1 MSAPV
6 DVAVAVLI
14 RSDGAALLAQ
24 RPASKVYS
32 GYWEFPGGKI
42 EPGEP
47 VAEALGREIR
57 EELGIEIE
65 RAYPW
70 ITRVFTYPHAKV
82 RLHFY
87 RVTAWRGEPRA
98 LEHQAIAWQRPDAV
112 ELDPLLPANGPVIR
126 NLMLPPEYA
135 ITRAGEL
142 GAEPFLSRLEAR
154 LRGGLKLI
162 QVREKT
168 LAPQAAAE
176 FARRALALARA
187 HGAKILVN
195 SDAALAREIGAD
207 GVHLTAEQLRSA
219 TARPDFPWC
228 GAFAPGRGPARLGT
242 IPADRRGRSG
252 AGLRARRDRAAR
264 SGASHELRRARHR
277 HGAGSVGKA
286 GVRVEGNAA
295 DPSVLT
301 PALYHRARSCSPQ
314 RARGIS
320 PSPSRRDRRAC
331 NVPSRTAGKDCPG
344 TTPLALRSAGSSLSA
359 PWPRSYRLQKVSS
372 NSTSAS
378 HTRVPKVLKRTFSA

>member
-42 EPGEP
+42 ESGEP
-47 VAEALGREIR
+47 VPEALRREIR
-57 EELGIEIE
+57 EELDIEIE

-70 ITRVFTYPHAKV
+70 ITRVFVYPHAKV

-87 RVTAWRGEPRA
+87 RVYAWRGEPRA
-98 LEHQAIAWQRPDAV
+98 LEHQAIAWQRPDAI

-126 NLMLPPEYA
+126 SLMLPPEYA

-142 GAEPFLSRLEAR
+142 GIEPFLSRLEAR

-168 LAPQAAAE
+168 LGHQAAEE
-176 FARRALALARA
+176 FARRVTALAHA
-187 HGAKILVN
+187 HGAKVLVN
-195 SDAALAREIGAD
+195 ADAALAREVGAA

-219 TARPDFPWC
+219 SARPDFPWC
-228 GAFAPGRGPARLGT
+228 GASCHS
-242 IPADRRGRSG
+242 IE
-252 AGLRARRDRAAR
+252 
-264 SGASHELRRARHR
+264 ELRRAEALGVDFVVLGPVRATPSHPNAVPLGWER
-277 HGAGSVGKA
+277 FREIAAGAAMPVYALGGIFPSDLEQGMSCGAHGIAMVRGSW
-286 GVRVEGNAA
+286 GNGEKPQ
-295 DPSVLT
+295 DSSV
-301 PALYHRARSCSPQ
+301 
-314 RARGIS
+314 
-320 PSPSRRDRRAC
+320 
-331 NVPSRTAGKDCPG
+331 
-344 TTPLALRSAGSSLSA
+344 
-359 PWPRSYRLQKVSS
+359 
-372 NSTSAS
+372 
-378 HTRVPKVLKRTFSA
+378 

>member
-47 VAEALGREIR
+47 VPEALRREIR

-70 ITRVFTYPHAKV
+70 ITRVFVYPHAKV

-87 RVTAWRGEPRA
+87 RVYAWRGEPRA
-98 LEHQAIAWQRPDAV
+98 LEHQAIAWQRPDAI

-126 NLMLPPEYA
+126 SLMLPAEYA
-135 ITRAGEL
+135 ITRAGEIGL
-142 GAEPFLSRLEAR
+142 EPFLSRLEAR
-154 LRGGLKLI
+154 LQGGLKLV

-168 LAPQAAAE
+168 LTHRELEE
-176 FARRALALARA
+176 FARRVMALAHA

-207 GVHLTAEQLRSA
+207 GVHLTATLLRSSS
-219 TARPDFPWC
+219 ARPDFPWC
-228 GAFAPGRGPARLGT
+228 GA
-242 IPADRRGRSG
+242 
-252 AGLRARRDRAAR
+252 
-264 SGASHELRRARHR
+264 
-277 HGAGSVGKA
+277 
-286 GVRVEGNAA
+286 
-295 DPSVLT
+295 
-301 PALYHRARSCSPQ
+301 SCHS
-314 RARGIS
+314 S
-320 PSPSRRDRRAC
+320 EE
-331 NVPSRTAGKDCPG
+331 
-344 TTPLALRSAGSSLSA
+344 LRSAELLGVDFAVLGPVRPTPSHPDAVPLGWERFREIARDPGVPVYALGGIGPRDLEQALSCGAHGIAMMRGSWGEI
-359 PWPRSYRLQKVSS
+359 P
-372 NSTSAS
+372 
-378 HTRVPKVLKRTFSA
+378 

>member
-126 NLMLPPEYA
+126 NLMLPPE
-135 ITRAGEL
+135 R
-142 GAEPFLSRLEAR
+142 GAAQGRGA
-154 LRGGLKLI
+154 RGGFC
-162 QVREKT
+162 R
-168 LAPQAAAE
+168 
-176 FARRALALARA
+176 
-187 HGAKILVN
+187 
-195 SDAALAREIGAD
+195 
-207 GVHLTAEQLRSA
+207 
-219 TARPDFPWC
+219 ARPGACD
-228 GAFAPGRGPARLGT
+228 AFAPGRGPARLGT